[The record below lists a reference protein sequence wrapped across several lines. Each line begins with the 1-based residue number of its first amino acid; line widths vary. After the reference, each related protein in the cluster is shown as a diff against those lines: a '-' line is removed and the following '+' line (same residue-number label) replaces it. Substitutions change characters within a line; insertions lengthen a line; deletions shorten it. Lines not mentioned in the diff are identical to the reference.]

1 MKSLIDNLMALQ
13 ELRGRASKSMRNRAE
28 QLTALRAQIP
38 ESLLFTFDRLI
49 ARNKKPVS
57 IVRHGVCS
65 ECHLQIAVGT
75 LGSLAF
81 GQTVQQ
87 CGNCGRFLYLTKDES
102 YEPASSQK
110 FKEHTKKETTAH
122 VAWRSR

>member
-13 ELRGRASKSMRNRAE
+13 ELRGRGSKPVRNPAD

-49 ARNKKPVS
+49 ARNKNPVS
-57 IVRHGVCS
+57 VVRHGVCS

-81 GQTVQQ
+81 GQSVQQ
-87 CGNCGRFLYLTKDES
+87 CGNCGRFLYLPKDES
-102 YEPASSQK
+102 VYEPASSPK
-110 FKEHTKKETTAH
+110 SKARPKKETTAN
-122 VAWRSR
+122 VA